1 MDHTKMFSLSLLLMD
16 TCVASIFWLRLVRL
30 LAAQR
35 QVLVGMEGCFNQEA
49 ATWGR
54 RTPVPEPPPESL
66 LSREGF

>member
-16 TCVASIFWLRLVRL
+16 TYVASIFWLRLVRL

-49 ATWGR
+49 AAWGEA
-54 RTPVPEPPPESL
+54 PVPEPPLESL